1 MSSTK
6 INNLHKGGGREENEG
21 TWSVERELVVSNS
34 ESTSVWEGFLWHNND
49 VDAASSLTS
58 DDGEAVCY
66 LFLDGGIDKSGQP
79 LMPDLSSLLPC

>member
-1 MSSTK
+1 MC
-6 INNLHKGGGREENEG
+6 
-21 TWSVERELVVSNS
+21 V
-34 ESTSVWEGFLWHNND
+34 EGFLWHNNE

-66 LFLDGGIDKSGQP
+66 LCLDGGIDKSGQP

>member
-1 MSSTK
+1 MRA
-6 INNLHKGGGREENEG
+6 LV
-21 TWSVERELVVSNS
+21 SVERELVVS
-34 ESTSVWEGFLWHNND
+34 TGWCGGVPVAYNND

-66 LFLDGGIDKSGQP
+66 LCLDGGIDKSGQP